1 MATSIEMPK
10 LSAVAHVETM
20 ASQTSQKDDEKI
32 DGVADPKKMDDE
44 PEILESHFAH
54 VGFFKLVRLFWRVNL
69 IALFALSGALFD
81 GYAQNLPGS
90 IAANSSFIAT
100 FGTVKSA
107 ATGAKALNAQYVS
120 AWGGITSGAQV
131 ISMVVGAFLS
141 DRFGRKFNL
150 YSVSFFMAVALVLE
164 LTAKNWIFFLMA
176 RMFAGWATGIAK
188 TTLPCYVAEIAPT
201 GLRSAL
207 LTMFSFWYAMGQFA
221 VAIALQIVQQHKLSW
236 RNAFF
241 SELAFFG
248 IFVPVTI
255 LLPESPWYY
264 AKKKQH
270 ERAKAALQ
278 RLNGAVPGYDVEH
291 EYAVIAEEVIRT
303 DALQQKQAAVAW
315 VEVFKDANARRT
327 YISFL
332 PLATQQLVGASLVF
346 SYLSY
351 LFGLAGVSNPFL
363 VTIASSTIL
372 IGFLIIASL
381 TIDKLGRRPLLLTTL
396 TIITLCNLFMGVV
409 GTLAQRNDNLFTS
422 AQSAAAVALSC
433 IWVAAYAMGPAP
445 MGYAFL
451 ADTSTPVLRAKT
463 TGFASALT
471 GLFALIF
478 NYSTPLM
485 ISTQDAGWGIRVG
498 YFYAPL
504 GLITLIL
511 TYFTI
516 PETTGRSYQELD
528 ELFEARTPARK
539 FRSTLT
545 TVQIAERNAAD
556 TI

>member
-1 MATSIEMPK
+1 MSAIEMPK

-20 ASQTSQKDDEKI
+20 ASQTSQVDGEKI
-32 DGVADPKKMDDE
+32 DAVAVAKKGDSE
-44 PEILESHFAH
+44 PEVLESAFAH
-54 VGFFKLVRLFWRVNL
+54 LPFFKLVKLFWRVNL
-69 IALFALSGALFD
+69 IALLALSGALFD

-100 FGTVKSA
+100 FGTVKNAS
-107 ATGAKALNAQYVS
+107 TGAKALNAQYVS
-120 AWGGITSGAQV
+120 AWGGITSASQV
-131 ISMVVGAFLS
+131 FSMVVGAFLS
-141 DRFGRKFNL
+141 DKYGRKFNL
-150 YSVSFFMAVALVLE
+150 YSVTFFMAIALVLE
-164 LTAKNWIFFLMA
+164 LTAKNWVYFLMA
-176 RMFAGWATGIAK
+176 RCFAGWATGIAK

-207 LTMFSFWYAMGQFA
+207 LTMFSFWYAMGQLA
-221 VAIALQIVQQHKLSW
+221 VAIALQIVQKNHLSW

-248 IFVPVTI
+248 IFVPVSI

-270 ERAKAALQ
+270 DRAKAALQ
-278 RLNGAVPGYDVEH
+278 KLNGAVPGYDVDH
-291 EYAVIAEEVIRT
+291 EYAVIAEEVERT

-315 VEVFKDANARRT
+315 VEVFKGANARRT
-327 YISFL
+327 FISFL
-332 PLATQQLVGASLVF
+332 PLATQQLVGAALVF

-363 VTIASSTIL
+363 VTVASSCIL

-381 TIDKLGRRPLLLTTL
+381 TIDKIGRRPLLLTTL
-396 TIITLCNLFMGVV
+396 SLIFLCNLFMGVV
-409 GTLAQRNDNLFTS
+409 GTLAQRNGNLFTES
-422 AQSAAAVALSC
+422 QSSAAVALSC

-451 ADTSTPVLRAKT
+451 ADTATPVLRAKT
-463 TGFASALT
+463 TGIASAFT

-485 ISTQDAGWGIRVG
+485 ISTQGAGWGIRVG

-504 GLITLIL
+504 SLITLVL

-516 PETTGRSYQELD
+516 PETTGRSFQELD
-528 ELFEARTPARK
+528 ELFEARTSAKK
-539 FRSTLT
+539 FKSTLT
-545 TVQIAERNAAD
+545 SVQIAERQAAGLM
-556 TI
+556 